1 MHELNLTT
9 DHGRIVFQISD
20 KNSENIQMTSTL
32 GIFEGRGKSDDRK
45 TPEEIQFSA
54 ACDGLEAMLLELVAS
69 EVITDA
75 NVNTFAPMVQR
86 VYETLCDKFS
96 EL

>member
-9 DHGRIVFQISD
+9 EHGRIVFQISD
-20 KNSENIQMTSTL
+20 KNPQNIQMTSTL

-45 TPEEIQFSA
+45 TPEELEFSA

-69 EVITDA
+69 NIITDT